1 LFYNIFQLHFFVN
14 EYLHVEWFVKLGWLL
29 ITIFFLLT
37 NCFNISF
44 KIIQKKT
51 STSLHV
57 IWSRQKIEQVFR
69 SSFWHFSTMSYHF
82 ISVDFLSK
90 CQQSC
95 RQKVNK
101 CFVLS
106 SVCSLTLKWTISS
119 VIDLVISL
127 YLVWVRLKTNL
138 SKSFSGFSSMVS
150 YLSHKNTFTIMF
162 NTWKM

>member
-1 LFYNIFQLHFFVN
+1 MICKTRVAFNYDFFSYWPTVLTFHSKLFRKKLPRLSMSYEVDKKLNKCSALVFDTFQQCRIIL
-14 EYLHVEWFVKLGWLL
+14 YLL
-29 ITIFFLLT
+29 I
-37 NCFNISF
+37 
-44 KIIQKKT
+44 
-51 STSLHV
+51 
-57 IWSRQKIEQVFR
+57 
-69 SSFWHFSTMSYHF
+69 
-82 ISVDFLSK
+82 FLSK